1 MNVWSNPSS
10 ASPAEIN
17 SMAAFLEERS
27 RFPDQVQVNTR
38 LREVLAPLPG
48 ERLLEV
54 GSGSGVLCRQL
65 VPYIQPDG
73 RIIGLDRSSILAGCA
88 RRLAIEAGLSQYL
101 RFDAGLAEELPY
113 PVGSFDGVFAARL
126 LLHSSDPLKI
136 VLEMARVLRPGGR
149 VVVMDWDFGT
159 TAVDH
164 SDKELT
170 RRILQWRTDHHGG
183 NNWSGRQ
190 LLRNMATAGLVEV
203 SVAGVVTVVRDEN
216 AALTHS
222 LWRAAEVARDT
233 GAISQS
239 EQHAWVAE
247 LKERIAAGH
256 FLASIVYFIV
266 RGHVHG

>member
-1 MNVWSNPSS
+1 
-10 ASPAEIN
+10 
-17 SMAAFLEERS
+17 MAAFLEERS

-54 GSGSGVLCRQL
+54 GSGSGVLCRQI
-65 VPYIQPDG
+65 VSYIRPDG
-73 RIIGLDRSSILAGCA
+73 QVTGLDRSFGFADYA
-88 RRLAIEAGLSQYL
+88 RCRAIEACLSQFL
-101 RFDAGLAEELPY
+101 RFDTGLAEELPY
-113 PVGSFDGVFAARL
+113 PAGSFDGAFAARL
-126 LLHSSDPLKI
+126 LLHSSDPLQI

-164 SDKELT
+164 SDKQLT

-190 LLRNMATAGLVEV
+190 LLRNMAAAGLVEV
-203 SVAGVVTVVRDEN
+203 SVDGVVTVVRDEN

-222 LWRAAEVARDT
+222 LWRAAEVARDN
-233 GAISQS
+233 GAISQF

-247 LKERIAAGH
+247 LKERIAAGY
-256 FLASIVYFIV
+256 FLASIVYYIVHGHV
-266 RGHVHG
+266 RG